1 MLKSFSNKAI
11 ATKARAMYG
20 ERVTAADYEELLKKR
35 SVGEAAAYLRD
46 NTHYREVLG
55 QLDPATVHRGQ
66 LEHLLR
72 SLRYIQYQRLIA
84 FDFGQQ
90 ELYRYIYA
98 WDESRQLVAFL
109 RFLGSKRGEQDG
121 EPYHSRFDRRLAE
134 HASYDLEKMVEL
146 KSYQELLDF
155 FGGSEYGRLL
165 RQFPPDMEG
174 QLDLMKC
181 EQAIS
186 AGYYRRQLDIVDKE
200 LSGGAREAMRRVFY
214 QRIDNQNLSQAY
226 RLKRFFHS
234 DPAFIR
240 ESLLSLPFQT
250 PLAKTIDQIA
260 EAESVAAVHSILDKA
275 GLTQGGSPEDTDF
288 IETAVQRIRAKQSKK
303 DLRNS
308 GDPPV
313 VLHAYIT
320 QLEIELGNVINVI
333 ESVRYGLPP
342 EEIRSMLIL

>member
-20 ERVTAADYEELLKKR
+20 ERVTAADYEELIKKR

-46 NTHYREVLG
+46 NTHYREVLT
-55 QLDPATVHRGQ
+55 QMDPAAIHRGQ

-72 SLRYIQYQRLIA
+72 SLRYIQYRRLIA

-109 RFLGSKRGEQDG
+109 RYLGSRQEEQGG
-121 EPYHSRFDRRLAE
+121 EPYHSRYDRRLAE
-134 HASYDLEKMVEL
+134 ETSYDLERMVEL
-146 KSYQELLDF
+146 KSYRELTDF

-165 RQFPPDMEG
+165 RQFPPDAEG
-174 QLDLMKC
+174 QLDLAGL
-181 EQAIS
+181 ERAIS
-186 AGYYRRQLDIVDKE
+186 AHYFRRQLEIVDRE
-200 LSGGAREAMRRVFY
+200 LGGSAGEAMRRVFY
-214 QRIDNQNLSQAY
+214 RRIDSQNLSQAY

-234 DPAFIR
+234 DPKFIR
-240 ESLLSLPFQT
+240 ESLLPFET
-250 PLAKTIDQIA
+250 PLAKTIAQVA
-260 EAESVAAVHSILDKA
+260 EAENMAAVHAILDKA
-275 GLTQGGSPEDTDF
+275 KLTQGGNPEDTDF
-288 IETAVQRIRAKQSKK
+288 IETAVQRIRAKESKK
-303 DLRNS
+303 ALRNS

-313 VLHAYIT
+313 VLHAYID

-342 EEIRSMLIL
+342 EEIRSILIL

>member
-20 ERVTAADYEELLKKR
+20 ERVTAADYEELVKKR

-46 NTHYREVLG
+46 NTHYREVLV
-55 QLDPATVHRGQ
+55 QADPAAIHRGQ

-72 SLRYIQYQRLIA
+72 SLRYIQYRRLIA

-90 ELYRYIYA
+90 DLYQYIYS

-109 RFLGSKRGEQDG
+109 RYLGSKHGEQGG
-121 EPYHSRFDRRLAE
+121 EPYQSRYDRRLAE
-134 HASYDLEKMVEL
+134 HASYDLERMVTL
-146 KSYQELLDF
+146 KSYQELVDF
-155 FGGSEYGRLL
+155 FGGSDYGRIL
-165 RQFPPDMEG
+165 RRFPPDADG
-174 QLDLMKC
+174 QLDLGGL
-181 EQAIS
+181 ERAIS
-186 AGYYRRQLDIVDKE
+186 AQYYQRQLDIVDKE
-200 LSGGAREAMRRVFY
+200 LGGGAREAMRQVFY
-214 QRIDNQNLSQAY
+214 RRVDNQNLSQAY

-234 DPAFIR
+234 DPGFIK
-240 ESLLSLPFQT
+240 ESLLPFDT
-250 PLAKTIDQIA
+250 PLTKTIHQMA
-260 EAESVAAVHSILDKA
+260 EAENMTAVHAILDKA
-275 GLTQGGSPEDTDF
+275 KLTQGGSPEDTDF

-342 EEIRSMLIL
+342 EEIRSMLVL

>member
-20 ERVTAADYEELLKKR
+20 ERVTAADYEELIKKR

-46 NTHYREVLG
+46 NTHYREVLA
-55 QLDPATVHRGQ
+55 QMDPAAIHRGQ

-72 SLRYIQYQRLIA
+72 SLRYIQYRRLIA

-109 RFLGSKRGEQDG
+109 RYLGSRQEEQGG
-121 EPYHSRFDRRLAE
+121 EPYHSRYDRRLAE
-134 HASYDLEKMVEL
+134 ETSYDLERMVEL
-146 KSYQELLDF
+146 KSYRELADF

-165 RQFPPDMEG
+165 RQFPPDAEG
-174 QLDLMKC
+174 RLDLAGL
-181 EQAIS
+181 ERAIS
-186 AGYYRRQLDIVDKE
+186 THYFRRQLEIVDRE
-200 LSGGAREAMRRVFY
+200 LGGSAGEAMRRVFY
-214 QRIDNQNLSQAY
+214 RRIDSQNLSQAY

-234 DPAFIR
+234 DPKFIR
-240 ESLLSLPFQT
+240 ESLLPFET
-250 PLAKTIDQIA
+250 PLAKTIGQVA
-260 EAESVAAVHSILDKA
+260 EAENMAAVHAILDRAK
-275 GLTQGGSPEDTDF
+275 LTQGGNPEDTDF
-288 IETAVQRIRAKQSKK
+288 IETAVQRIRAKESKK
-303 DLRNS
+303 ALRNS

-313 VLHAYIT
+313 VLHAYID

-342 EEIRSMLIL
+342 EEIRSILIL

>member
-55 QLDPATVHRGQ
+55 QMDPATIHRGQ

-90 ELYRYIYA
+90 ELYQFIYA

-109 RFLGSKRGEQDG
+109 RFLGSKKGEQDR
-121 EPYHSRFDRRLAE
+121 EPYHSRYDRRLAE
-134 HASYDLEKMVEL
+134 HASYDLEKMAEL
-146 KSYQELLDF
+146 KSYRDLLDF
-155 FGGSEYGRLL
+155 FEGSGYGRLL
-165 RQFPPDMEG
+165 RQFPPDAEG
-174 QLDLMKC
+174 QLDLLKC

-186 AGYYRRQLDIVDKE
+186 ANYYQRQLDIVDKE
-200 LSGGAREAMRRVFY
+200 LSGGAREAMRQVFL

-226 RLKRFFHS
+226 RLKRFFRS

-240 ESLLSLPFQT
+240 GSLLPFET
-250 PLAKTIDQIA
+250 PLSKTIGQMA
-260 EAESVAAVHSILDKA
+260 EAENIAAVHSILDKA
-275 GLTQGGSPEDTDF
+275 GLSQGGSPEDTDF

-303 DLRNS
+303 DLRGA

-342 EEIRSMLIL
+342 DEIRSMLIL